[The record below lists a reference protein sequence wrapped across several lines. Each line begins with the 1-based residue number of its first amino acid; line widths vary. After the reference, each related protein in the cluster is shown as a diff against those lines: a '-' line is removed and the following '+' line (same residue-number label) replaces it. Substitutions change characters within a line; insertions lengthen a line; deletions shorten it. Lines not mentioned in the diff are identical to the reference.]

1 MMPEINS
8 TIEYQHIHQRFGKR
22 EILNDINVRLQQSE
36 VVLLTGDNGS
46 GKSTLLRI
54 MAGLLKPDSGNV
66 VCADKPGA
74 ISHSRKTLLK
84 EVMYLHQT
92 PFLFDGSVKNNL
104 LYALNKGRVD
114 RAKQVD
120 LALEWVGLER
130 LADENAKTLSGGERQ
145 RIALARALLRQP
157 RFLLL
162 DEPTAHLDAVSNAQI
177 SNLLLE
183 LKSRSVSM
191 LIASH
196 EPFYLGDLIDVEYT
210 LDNGRLIPGTDR
222 KIHAER

>member
-1 MMPEINS
+1 MMPEINL

-22 EILNDINVRLQQSE
+22 EILNDITVWLQQGE

-66 VCADKPGA
+66 VGAKEPGA

-92 PFLFDGSVKNNL
+92 PYLFDGSVKKNL
-104 LYALNKGRVD
+104 LYALNKGRED

-120 LALEWVGLER
+120 QALEWVGLEH
-130 LADENAKTLSGGERQ
+130 LAEENAKTLSGGERQ
-145 RIALARALLRQP
+145 RIALARALLRRP

-162 DEPTAHLDAVSNAQI
+162 DEPTAHLDAISSARI

-196 EPFYLGDLIDVEYT
+196 EPFYLGDLIDVEYK
-210 LDNGRLIPGTDR
+210 LENGRLFLKT
-222 KIHAER
+222 AATTF

>member
-1 MMPEINS
+1 MMPEINL

-22 EILNDINVRLQQSE
+22 EILNDITVRLQQGE

-66 VCADKPGA
+66 VCVNEPGA

-92 PFLFDGSVKNNL
+92 PYLFDGSVKKNL
-104 LYALNKGRVD
+104 LYALNKGRED

-120 LALEWVGLER
+120 QALEWVGLEH
-130 LADENAKTLSGGERQ
+130 LAEENAKTLSGGERQ
-145 RIALARALLRQP
+145 RIALARALLRRP

-162 DEPTAHLDAVSNAQI
+162 DEPTAHLDAISSARI

-196 EPFYLGDLIDVEYT
+196 EPFYLGDLIDVEYK
-210 LDNGRLIPGTDR
+210 LENGRLFLKT
-222 KIHAER
+222 AATTF